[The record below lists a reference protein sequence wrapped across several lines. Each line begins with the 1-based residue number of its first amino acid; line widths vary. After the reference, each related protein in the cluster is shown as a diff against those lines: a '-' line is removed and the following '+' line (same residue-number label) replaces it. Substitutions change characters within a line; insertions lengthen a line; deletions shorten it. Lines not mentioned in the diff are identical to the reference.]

1 MTMMYSAGDLIE
13 QRLGLATGSQRAA
26 DLQQLISEL
35 SNGSSR
41 ALLNVLRESDDQHTA
56 WQDLIQRLAIG
67 ETYFFRDQ
75 AHFDL
80 LRTRI
85 LPPLIQ
91 QRREHGELVLS
102 LGSIGCATGEE
113 PYSLAI
119 LLYEL
124 LPDIDRWMIRLH
136 GMDINLK
143 ALEAARRGVYR
154 PWSFRMADHLLNPYF
169 DRTPEGL
176 RLKAHIRAMVT
187 FRPLNLVKAVPL
199 PQYDVLLCRNVLLY
213 FTPSRAAAAEAV
225 LNEMLYP
232 GGWLFLAQS
241 EALRDKRHGWT
252 THLFPGAPAYQ
263 KALRREEAEIRE
275 HRLEPI
281 VEKRTQ
287 PVPDSESD
295 YQAAVSARHA
305 GQPAEAQRQLIALL
319 ADQPNHAPAHALM
332 ACLYADQ
339 KRIPEAHVHLDTAL
353 HLEPLMADAYYV
365 RGLLHYERGDHES
378 ARQALQ
384 HALYC
389 QRTHPLASFMLGT
402 LLARSGGIPRALKL
416 WQSAL
421 QVISTLDAERPISDL
436 SDITARQLE
445 GMIAEQLA
453 GWS

>member
-1 MTMMYSAGDLIE
+1 MTLMYSAGDLIE

-26 DLQQLISEL
+26 EVQQLISEL
-35 SNGSSR
+35 SSGSGR
-41 ALLNVLRESDDQHTA
+41 GLLNVLRESDDQHSA

-67 ETYFFRDQ
+67 ETYFFRDP

-91 QRREHGELVLS
+91 QRRERGELVLS

-119 LLYEL
+119 LLTEL
-124 LPDIDRWMIRLH
+124 LPDIERWMIRLH

-143 ALEAARRGVYR
+143 ALDAARRGVYR
-154 PWSFRMADHLLNPYF
+154 PWSFRTANGQLKPYF
-169 DRTPEGL
+169 DATPDGL
-176 RLKAHIRAMVT
+176 RIKPHLRAMVT
-187 FRPLNLVKAVPL
+187 FRPLNLVKAIPL

-213 FTPSRAAAAEAV
+213 FSQTSAATAEAT

-232 GGWLFLAQS
+232 GGWLFLGQA
-241 EALRDKRHGWT
+241 EALRDKRRGWT
-252 THLFPGAPAYQ
+252 THLFPGAPVYQ
-263 KALRREEAEIRE
+263 KTLRHDETGIRE
-275 HRLEPI
+275 HRLTPP
-281 VEKRTQ
+281 VEKRGQ
-287 PVPDSESD
+287 PAPDSEAD

-305 GQPAEAQRQLIALL
+305 GQPAEAQERLQALL
-319 ADQPNHAPAHALM
+319 ADQPDHARAHALM

-339 KRIPEAHVHLDTAL
+339 KRLAEAHVHLDTAL

-365 RGLLHYERGDHES
+365 RGLLHLEQGETAS

-389 QRTHPLASFMLGT
+389 QRTHPLASFLLGT
-402 LLARSGGIPRALKL
+402 LLAQSGGIPRALKL
-416 WQSAL
+416 WQAAL
-421 QVISTLDAERPISDL
+421 QAISPLDADQSISDL
-436 SDITARQLE
+436 SDIRARQLE
-445 GMIAEQLA
+445 GMIASQLA
-453 GWS
+453 GWA